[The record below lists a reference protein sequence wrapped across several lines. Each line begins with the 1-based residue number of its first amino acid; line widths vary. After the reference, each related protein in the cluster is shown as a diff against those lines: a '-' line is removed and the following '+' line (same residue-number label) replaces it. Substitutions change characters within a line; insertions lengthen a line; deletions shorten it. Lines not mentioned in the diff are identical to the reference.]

1 MLPVHARASYS
12 AGMFRILPAL
22 LSILTALAPA
32 QTPAPPATRAP
43 AVDAAALPLFRATL
57 PGGTYE
63 VAVKNIVSVS
73 THEYLVDAAARVT
86 EVNIDTLGSL
96 LVRFYYLEPN
106 TPAPPAGIGAA
117 VVDKAQQLITQGAEK
132 SGIDAW
138 RKVLKSYPATT
149 HARTVEYRLATKEDA
164 AKVFEAAE
172 EAFRL
177 QKHKQVRIE

>member
-1 MLPVHARASYS
+1 MLPASAPILYG
-12 AGMFRILPAL
+12 AGMPRLILCSLFL
-22 LSILTALAPA
+22 LSMLAPA
-32 QTPAPPATRAP
+32 QNPAPPAAP
-43 AVDAAALPLFRATL
+43 SPAIGATALPLFRATL

-106 TPAPPAGIGAA
+106 TPAPPAGIGAT
-117 VVDKAQQLITQGAEK
+117 VVDKAQQLLTQGAEK

-138 RKVLKSYPATT
+138 KKVTKSYPATT
-149 HARTVEYRLATKEDA
+149 HARTVEYRLTTKEDV
-164 AKVFEAAE
+164 AKVFDAAE

-177 QKHKQVRIE
+177 QKNKQVKIE